1 MNLVLSTRRLV
12 ASVLL
17 LLAGAGFLVWWLQPD
32 RSLVRAW
39 TGLVSAVEARHP
51 SAIRDRLALDYSD
64 RWGYDR
70 DSLAKDARLAFFH
83 FRDLELL
90 VQEVSIVREG
100 DHATIS
106 AIIRLQATGSERAN
120 DARLS
125 VNSLYTPFI
134 FEWERNPGFPWAW
147 KLKSFDHAELDLARF
162 RRSSYLPY

>member
-1 MNLVLSTRRLV
+1 MNLVLSTRRL
-12 ASVLL
+12 AIAVLL
-17 LLAGAGFLVWWLQPD
+17 LLAGAGFLVWWFQPD
-32 RSLVRAW
+32 RSLERAW
-39 TGLVSAVEARHP
+39 NGLIRAVEARRP
-51 SAIRDRLALDYSD
+51 SAIHNRLAPDYSD

-70 DSLAKDARLAFFH
+70 DSLTKDARLAFFH

-100 DHATIS
+100 DNATIS

-125 VNSLYTPFI
+125 VNSLYTPFT
-134 FEWERNPGFPWAW
+134 FEWQRTPGFPWSW
-147 KLKSFDHAELDLARF
+147 KLKSFDHAELGLDRF